1 MFYEENGNVIYNEN
15 IISDGSLFNSDADPI
30 ADQEA
35 LKTALDDI
43 QLEYTET
50 EDIPV
55 SGGNAQSFSSP
66 VSYQAITYNVY
77 AVPSSATGY
86 PNSSSVSYLE
96 DVVAGYPVGY
106 DYVAYRTSD
115 EYAQPMILIIGP
127 KAVVNGNSV
136 VIENADIIEINY
148 ITGSGYNNYNITRS
162 FSKDPSAQVT
172 LNEETLMYTNV
183 VPGYATFEVSG
194 REESFNISFAGGL
207 IIALLFFVI
216 GRLLGGSNHV

>member
-1 MFYEENGNVIYNEN
+1 MFYEENGNVIYNEDVV
-15 IISDGSLFNSDADPI
+15 SDSSLFNNSSDPV

-35 LKTALDDI
+35 LESALDDL
-43 QLEYTET
+43 QLAAP
-50 EDIPV
+50 EDKTMEV
-55 SGGNAQSFSSP
+55 SSGDAAAVPTP

-115 EYAQPMILIIGP
+115 DYAQPMVLIIGP
-127 KAVVNGNSV
+127 KASISGDTVT
-136 VIENADIIEINY
+136 IENADVIELVYNS
-148 ITGSGYNNYNITRS
+148 GSGYSSYVTRS
-162 FSKDPSAQVT
+162 YSQDPSAVVT
-172 LNEETLMYTNV
+172 LNPESLVYTNV

-194 REESFNISFAGGL
+194 REETFNINFAAAL
-207 IIALLFFVI
+207 IVAVVVFLI
-216 GRLLGGSNHV
+216 GRLIGGSNHV